1 MSVSLTNNF
10 LSNARGLT
18 LQDGGGLTWTID
30 PNTNAITGTTGS
42 GGGLSGANPT
52 ASVGLAAVNGAAI
65 TYMRSDAAPALSQA
79 ITPTWTALHTF
90 TGGITVSGTTTI
102 DGYTLTLTG
111 NASIQGTN
119 TGDQVIPAGA
129 NPAASVGLAAV
140 NGIATSFMRSDAAPA
155 LSQAITP
162 TWTALHTFAGGL
174 TVNGSGGNS
183 TLTLT
188 GSGAYSSVLA
198 ANAAGGGQ
206 FALTING
213 SNALLITTAL
223 AATFEGELAING
235 GTPTAKPAGYG
246 TPSGTPT
253 ASLTS
258 ASTLA
263 ETAGTLAALLAYL
276 KTIGFVG
283 T

>member
-65 TYMRSDAAPALSQA
+65 TY
-79 ITPTWTALHTF
+79 
-90 TGGITVSGTTTI
+90 
-102 DGYTLTLTG
+102 
-111 NASIQGTN
+111 
-119 TGDQVIPAGA
+119 
-129 NPAASVGLAAV
+129 
-140 NGIATSFMRSDAAPA
+140 MRSDAAPA